1 MRMPRTMAAPGMPT
15 DGFPSRNPDNERD
28 SWRLL
33 YLMILVVGVG
43 AGAIL
48 AIDLKLLP

>member
-1 MRMPRTMAAPGMPT
+1 MAGTGTPT
-15 DGFPSRNPDNERD
+15 DGFPSGNPDNERD

-33 YLMILVVGVG
+33 YVLILLLGVG

-48 AIDLKLLP
+48 AMDLQL